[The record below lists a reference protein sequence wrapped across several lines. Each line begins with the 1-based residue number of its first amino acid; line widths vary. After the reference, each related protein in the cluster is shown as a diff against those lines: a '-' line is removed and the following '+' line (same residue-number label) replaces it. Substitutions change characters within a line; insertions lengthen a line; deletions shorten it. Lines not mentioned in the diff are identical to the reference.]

1 MGRLLDHVRSF
12 EVSCRTTNAI
22 SPISIGFVRG
32 VRDVG
37 GLKLKTCN
45 TPCVSKSGGGIV
57 PYFCLIFFIRGFNF
71 PAHRN
76 LRVSEGVENL
86 LG

>member
-37 GLKLKTCN
+37 GLKLKTGS
-45 TPCVSKSGGGIV
+45 TPVC
-57 PYFCLIFFIRGFNF
+57 
-71 PAHRN
+71 RN
-76 LRVSEGVENL
+76 PKWA
-86 LG
+86 